1 MLGSDHCR
9 VSGGDNFFS
18 VSLEMQDCKP
28 TGLRLNHFELFTQE
42 FCRSRVNSPENQLG
56 TSDKCVRVMS
66 KTASSQARWIGILVF
81 LLVISLGE
89 LTALLLNYQNNFY
102 LRQYVSD
109 NLGGTLVT
117 AVGLLVLASGAAYLV
132 SKKIWAA
139 KATGPH
145 VPVFARIGSFVGRR
159 YKLIIVFW
167 ILLLVASLPLSQ
179 QLSQVVTSSTSG
191 GQSGTSESAQAQ
203 NLMAQEFPHPQSNTS
218 AIILLQG
225 NDITDNATKQ
235 FTLDLE
241 QRLLENGVLNSL
253 ENVTSVY
260 SIERAYLTGYYLQ
273 QGYSYAAAQY
283 TANQTL
289 WSHTLSTYP
298 IPIPPAILQNFISPD
313 DKVMIVLVSFSKSPG
328 SFGSANTDPILKN
341 VVTMRDIISQLK
353 ASGGPSQTYITGD
366 LATTADSS
374 LGSANDLSLIEPV
387 TIGAILILT
396 GLFFFAIATPFVP
409 LTIVGLALLITE
421 GGLYLIGKFIV
432 PIQDTT
438 TTFLFTIMLGVGTDY
453 SIFLMARY
461 REERVEG
468 HDKAQAVQTSV
479 TWSGESIT
487 TSATTVIIAFGAMT
501 ISSFTLLKSIGVG
514 LGFGVLIALLVSL
527 TLIPSFIL
535 IAGDRIFWPR
545 SGKRFESYAIKARKK
560 RIERP
565 GYFRRAASFSVK
577 RPLLVLGLTVL
588 ISIPAIYISF
598 TGATSYDFTA
608 GLTHAESVDGLKVL
622 QQSFGAGQIGPTQ
635 VLAQFPAT
643 ILANGNLTMGVQAGL
658 EKLSQNIAGLS
669 NVKEV
674 TGPTRPNGSPV
685 DATNMAALNSQER
698 LAILGTIGKD
708 NRTGLVTVL
717 FVQEPFTPDS
727 LNTVG
732 QIRSLVTSLQSSDAS
747 LAQDTILVGGASA
760 STLDFAN
767 DTTSQFNTMRVLT
780 VAAIFVVLLVVLG
793 SYPLAITGILSIG
806 LSITW
811 AYAATLLFF
820 NNVLGSGVLF
830 IIPLILFLLLYGI
843 GMDYNIFILT
853 RIREEAQKGKET
865 RQAVVDAVD
874 RTGGII
880 TALAFILAGA
890 LGSLLLSSN
899 RLLEGFGFAIA
910 LAVVLDAMVVRTYL
924 VPAIMSVLGQ
934 RAWWG
939 PNRLR
944 RVRFDKK
951 NETQSANP

>member
-1 MLGSDHCR
+1 
-9 VSGGDNFFS
+9 
-18 VSLEMQDCKP
+18 
-28 TGLRLNHFELFTQE
+28 
-42 FCRSRVNSPENQLG
+42 
-56 TSDKCVRVMS
+56 
-66 KTASSQARWIGILVF
+66 
-81 LLVISLGE
+81 
-89 LTALLLNYQNNFY
+89 
-102 LRQYVSD
+102 
-109 NLGGTLVT
+109 
-117 AVGLLVLASGAAYLV
+117 
-132 SKKIWAA
+132 
-139 KATGPH
+139 
-145 VPVFARIGSFVGRR
+145 
-159 YKLIIVFW
+159 
-167 ILLLVASLPLSQ
+167 
-179 QLSQVVTSSTSG
+179 
-191 GQSGTSESAQAQ
+191 
-203 NLMAQEFPHPQSNTS
+203 MAQEFPHPQANTS
-218 AIILLQG
+218 AMILLQG
-225 NDITDNATKQ
+225 NDVTDYATKR

-241 QRLLENGVLNSL
+241 KDLLGPGVLNSI

-260 SIERAYLTGYYLQ
+260 SLERAILTGYYLQ
-273 QGYSYAAAQY
+273 QGYNYSASQY
-283 TANQTL
+283 QANQTL

-298 IPIPPAILQNFISPD
+298 VPIPPAILQNFISPD
-313 DKVMIVLVSFSKSPG
+313 NKVMIVIVSFSKSPG

-341 VVTMRDIISQLK
+341 VVTMRTIISELK
-353 ASGGPSQTYITGD
+353 SIGGPSQTYVTGD

-374 LGSANDLSLIEPV
+374 LGSERDLGLIEPV
-387 TIGAILILT
+387 TVGAILILA

-409 LTIVGLALLITE
+409 LTIVGMALLITE
-421 GGLYLIGKFIV
+421 GGLYLIGKYII

-461 REERVEG
+461 REERVEA
-468 HDKAQAVQTSV
+468 HDKAAAVQTSV
-479 TWSGESIT
+479 TWSGESIA

-501 ISSFTLLKSIGVG
+501 ISSFTLLQSIGVG

-545 SGKRFESYAIKARKK
+545 SGKRFESFAPRPRKK
-560 RIERP
+560 RAERP
-565 GYFRRAASFSVK
+565 GYFRRAAGFSVR
-577 RPLLVLGLTVL
+577 RPALVLGLTVL
-588 ISIPAIYISF
+588 ISIPAIYISL
-598 TGATSYDFTA
+598 TGATSYDFAA
-608 GLTHAESVDGLKVL
+608 GLANAESVHGLTVL

-635 VLAQFPAT
+635 VLVQFPAT
-643 ILANGNLTMGVQAGL
+643 ILTNGNLTMGAQTDL
-658 EKLSQNIAGLS
+658 EKLSQKIAS
-669 NVKEV
+669 VSNNVKEV
-674 TGPTRPNGSPV
+674 TGPTRPNGVIV
-685 DATNMAALNSQER
+685 DATNMTGLTSQQR
-698 LAILGTIGKD
+698 LAILGSIGQD
-708 NRTGLVTVL
+708 NRTAMVTVL
-717 FVQEPFTPDS
+717 FGDEPFTQNS
-727 LNTVG
+727 LNTVS

-767 DTTSQFNTMRVLT
+767 DTVNRFNTMRVLT

-820 NNVLGSGVLF
+820 NNVLQSGVLF

-880 TALAFILAGA
+880 TALALILAGA

-951 NETQSANP
+951 NETPPVSS

>member
-1 MLGSDHCR
+1 VHVLS
-9 VSGGDNFFS
+9 
-18 VSLEMQDCKP
+18 KP
-28 TGLRLNHFELFTQE
+28 G
-42 FCRSRVNSPENQLG
+42 
-56 TSDKCVRVMS
+56 
-66 KTASSQARWIGILVF
+66 SSQARWIGILAF
-81 LLVISLGE
+81 LLVVSLGE
-89 LTALLLNYQNNFY
+89 LLALILNYQNNFY

-109 NLGGTLVT
+109 NLSATVVIT
-117 AVGLLVLASGAAYLV
+117 VSLLVFASGASYLI
-132 SKKIWAA
+132 SKKVGTARA
-139 KATGPH
+139 PGSR
-145 VPVFARIGSFVGRR
+145 VPAFARIGSFVGRR
-159 YKLIIVFW
+159 YKLLIVFW
-167 ILLLVASLPLSQ
+167 ILLFAVSLPLSQ

-191 GQSGTSESAQAQ
+191 GQSGSSESARAQ
-203 NLMAQEFPHPQSNTS
+203 ILMAQEFPHPQANTS

-225 NDITDNATKQ
+225 NDVTDNATKR

-241 QRLLENGVLNSL
+241 KQLLGPGALNSV

-260 SIERAYLTGYYLQ
+260 SLERAALTAFYLQ
-273 QGYSYAAAQY
+273 QGESYSAAQY
-283 TANQTL
+283 HANQTL
-289 WSHTLSTYP
+289 WSYTLSTYP

-313 DKVMIVLVSFSKSPG
+313 KKVMIVLVSFSKSPG
-328 SFGSANTDPILKN
+328 SFGSANSDPILKN
-341 VVTMRDIISQLK
+341 VVIMRDIISQLK
-353 ASGGPSQTYITGD
+353 ASYGGPSQTYVTGD

-374 LGSANDLSLIEPV
+374 LGSQRDLGLIEPV
-387 TIGAILILT
+387 TIGAILILA

-409 LTIVGLALLITE
+409 LTIVGMALLITE
-421 GGLYLIGKFIV
+421 GGLYLIGKYII

-468 HDKAQAVQTSV
+468 HAKAKAVQTSV
-479 TWSGESIT
+479 TWSGESIA

-501 ISSFTLLKSIGVG
+501 ISSFTLLRSIGVG

-535 IAGDRIFWPR
+535 VAGDRIFWPR
-545 SGKRFESYAIKARKK
+545 SGKRFESYATKARKK
-560 RIERP
+560 RSERP
-565 GYFRRAASFSVK
+565 GYFRRAASFSVR
-577 RPLLVLGLTVL
+577 RPGLVLGLTLL
-588 ISIPAIYISF
+588 ISIPAIYISL
-598 TGATSYDFTA
+598 TGAMSYDFTA
-608 GLTHAESVDGLKVL
+608 GLTHAESVDGLVVL
-622 QQSFGAGQIGPTQ
+622 EKSFGAGQIGPTQ
-635 VLAQFPAT
+635 VLVQFPVS
-643 ILANGNLTMGVQAGL
+643 ILTNGNLTQGAQADL
-658 EKLSQNIAGLS
+658 ENLSWNISSLS
-669 NVKEV
+669 NVEKL
-674 TGPTRPNGSPV
+674 TGPTRPDGLPV
-685 DATNMAALNSQER
+685 DATNMTGLTPQQR
-698 LAILGTIGKD
+698 LAILGSIGSD
-708 NRTGLVTVL
+708 RRTALVTVL
-717 FVQEPFTPDS
+717 FVEEPFTPKS
-727 LNTVG
+727 LDTVN
-732 QIRSLVTSLQSSDAS
+732 QIRRLVTSLQRSDAS

-760 STLDFAN
+760 STLDFSN
-767 DTTSQFNTMRVLT
+767 ETVSQFNTMRVLT
-780 VAAIFVVLLVVLG
+780 VAAIFLVLLVVLG

-820 NNVLGSGVLF
+820 NNVLQSGVLF
-830 IIPLILFLLLYGI
+830 IIPLVLFLLLYGI

-880 TALAFILAGA
+880 TALALILAGA

-899 RLLEGFGFAIA
+899 RLLQGFGFAIA

-951 NETQSANP
+951 VETQSANP

>member
-1 MLGSDHCR
+1 
-9 VSGGDNFFS
+9 
-18 VSLEMQDCKP
+18 
-28 TGLRLNHFELFTQE
+28 
-42 FCRSRVNSPENQLG
+42 
-56 TSDKCVRVMS
+56 
-66 KTASSQARWIGILVF
+66 
-81 LLVISLGE
+81 
-89 LTALLLNYQNNFY
+89 
-102 LRQYVSD
+102 
-109 NLGGTLVT
+109 
-117 AVGLLVLASGAAYLV
+117 
-132 SKKIWAA
+132 
-139 KATGPH
+139 
-145 VPVFARIGSFVGRR
+145 
-159 YKLIIVFW
+159 
-167 ILLLVASLPLSQ
+167 
-179 QLSQVVTSSTSG
+179 
-191 GQSGTSESAQAQ
+191 
-203 NLMAQEFPHPQSNTS
+203 MAQEFPHPQANTS

-225 NDITDNATKQ
+225 NDVTDNATKR

-241 QRLLENGVLNSL
+241 KQLLRPGVLNSVEDL
-253 ENVTSVY
+253 TSVY
-260 SIERAYLTGYYLQ
+260 SYERAVFTGYFLQ
-273 QGYSYAAAQY
+273 QGNSSSVAQSR
-283 TANQTL
+283 ANQTI
-289 WSHTLSTYP
+289 WTYTLSTYR
-298 IPIPPAILQNFISPD
+298 IPIPPAILQNFISP
-313 DKVMIVLVSFSKSPG
+313 KNNVMIVLVSFSKSPG
-328 SFGSANTDPILKN
+328 SFASADTDPILKN
-341 VVTMRDIISQLK
+341 VVIIRNIISQLK
-353 ASGGPSQTYITGD
+353 SSDGGPSQTYVTGD

-374 LGSANDLSLIEPV
+374 LGSQNDLSLIEPV
-387 TIGAILILT
+387 TVGAILILA

-421 GGLYLIGKFIV
+421 GGLYLIGKYILPV
-432 PIQDTT
+432 QDTT

-479 TWSGESIT
+479 TWSGESIA

-501 ISSFTLLKSIGVG
+501 ISSFTLLQSIGVG

-545 SGKRFESYAIKARKK
+545 SGKRFESFAIRARKK
-560 RIERP
+560 RAERP
-565 GYFRRAASFSVK
+565 GYFRRAAGFSVR
-577 RPLLVLGLTVL
+577 RPALVLGLTVL
-588 ISIPAIYISF
+588 ISIPAIYISL
-598 TGATSYDFTA
+598 TGATSYDFAA
-608 GLTHAESVDGLKVL
+608 GLANAESVHGLTVL
-622 QQSFGAGQIGPTQ
+622 EQSFGAGQIGPTQ
-635 VLAQFPAT
+635 VLVRFPAT
-643 ILANGNLTMGVQAGL
+643 ILVNGNLTMGAQASL
-658 EKLSQNIAGLS
+658 EKLSLS
-669 NVKEV
+669 IVGVSANVKEV
-674 TGPTRPNGSPV
+674 TGPTRPDGVAV
-685 DATNMAALNSQER
+685 DATNMTRLTPQQK
-698 LAILGTIGKD
+698 LAIRGSIGQD
-708 NRTGLVTVL
+708 NQTAMVTVL
-717 FVQEPFTPDS
+717 FGDEPFTQNS
-727 LNTVG
+727 LNTVS

-767 DTTSQFNTMRVLT
+767 DTVNQFNTMRVLT

-793 SYPLAITGILSIG
+793 SYPLALTGILSIG

-820 NNVLGSGVLF
+820 NNVLQSGVLF

-880 TALAFILAGA
+880 TALALILAGA

-939 PNRLR
+939 PNQLR

-951 NETQSANP
+951 SETPLSSP

>member
-1 MLGSDHCR
+1 
-9 VSGGDNFFS
+9 
-18 VSLEMQDCKP
+18 
-28 TGLRLNHFELFTQE
+28 
-42 FCRSRVNSPENQLG
+42 
-56 TSDKCVRVMS
+56 
-66 KTASSQARWIGILVF
+66 
-81 LLVISLGE
+81 
-89 LTALLLNYQNNFY
+89 
-102 LRQYVSD
+102 
-109 NLGGTLVT
+109 
-117 AVGLLVLASGAAYLV
+117 
-132 SKKIWAA
+132 
-139 KATGPH
+139 
-145 VPVFARIGSFVGRR
+145 VFAKIGSFVGRR

-167 ILLLVASLPLSQ
+167 ILLLVVSLPLSQ
-179 QLSQVVTSSTSG
+179 QLSQVVTSSTGG
-191 GQSGTSESAQAQ
+191 GQSGNSESARAQ
-203 NLMAQEFPHPQSNTS
+203 TLMAQEFPHPQANTS

-225 NDITDNATKQ
+225 NDVTDNATKR
-235 FTLDLE
+235 FTIDLE
-241 QRLLENGVLNSL
+241 KRFLVPGALNSV

-260 SIERAYLTGYYLQ
+260 SLERAVLTGYFLEK
-273 QGYSYAAAQY
+273 SESLSAAQFH
-283 TANQTL
+283 ANQTL
-289 WSHTLSTYP
+289 WTDTLSSYP
-298 IPIPPAILQNFISPD
+298 RKLPPAILQNFISLD
-313 DKVMIVLVSFSKSPG
+313 NKVMIVPVSFSKSPG

-341 VVTMRDIISQLK
+341 VVTMRDMISQLK
-353 ASGGPSQTYITGD
+353 ASDGGPSQTYVSGD

-374 LGSANDLSLIEPV
+374 MGSQRDLGLIEPV
-387 TIGAILILT
+387 TIGAILILA

-409 LTIVGLALLITE
+409 LTIVGMALLITE
-421 GGLYLIGKFIV
+421 GGLYLIGKFII

-468 HDKAQAVQTSV
+468 REKAQAVQTSV
-479 TWSGESIT
+479 TWSGESIA

-501 ISSFTLLKSIGVG
+501 ISSFTLLRSIGVG

-560 RIERP
+560 RTERP
-565 GYFRRAASFSVK
+565 GYFRRAASFSVR
-577 RPLLVLGLTVL
+577 RPALVLSLTLLV
-588 ISIPAIYISF
+588 SIPAIYISL

-608 GLTHAESVDGLKVL
+608 GLTHAESVDGLAVL
-622 QQSFGAGQIGPTQ
+622 QKSFGAGQIGPTQ
-635 VLAQFPAT
+635 VLVQFPTT
-643 ILANGNLTMGVQAGL
+643 ILTNGNLTKGAQANL
-658 EKLSQNIAGLS
+658 EKLSQNFTSLS
-669 NVKEV
+669 NVKAV
-674 TGPTRPNGSPV
+674 RGPTRPNGVPV
-685 DATNMAALNSQER
+685 NATNLRGLSPQER
-698 LAILGTIGKD
+698 LAILGDIGKD
-708 NRTGLVTVL
+708 NRTVVVTVL
-717 FVQEPFTPDS
+717 FVDEPFTPRS
-727 LNTVG
+727 LDTVS
-732 QIRSLVTSLQSSDAS
+732 QIRGLVTRLQGSDAS

-767 DTTSQFNTMRVLT
+767 ETVNQFKTMRILT
-780 VAAIFVVLLVVLG
+780 VAAIFLVLLVVLG

-820 NNVLGSGVLF
+820 NNILQSGVLF
-830 IIPLILFLLLYGI
+830 IIPLVLFLLLYGI

-865 RQAVVDAVD
+865 REAVVDAVD

-880 TALAFILAGA
+880 TALALILAGA

-944 RVRFDKK
+944 RVRFEKR
-951 NETQSANP
+951 NET

>member
-1 MLGSDHCR
+1 LSK
-9 VSGGDNFFS
+9 SG
-18 VSLEMQDCKP
+18 
-28 TGLRLNHFELFTQE
+28 
-42 FCRSRVNSPENQLG
+42 
-56 TSDKCVRVMS
+56 
-66 KTASSQARWIGILVF
+66 SSQARWIGILVF
-81 LLVISLGE
+81 LITISLGE
-89 LTALLLNYQNNFY
+89 LAALILNYQNNFY
-102 LRQYVSD
+102 LRQYVSN
-109 NLGGTLVT
+109 NLGATVVIT
-117 AVGLLVLASGAAYLV
+117 VGLLVFASGAAYLV
-132 SKKIWAA
+132 SKRLGVA
-139 KATGPH
+139 KTSGPR

-167 ILLLVASLPLSQ
+167 ILLLAVSFPLSQ
-179 QLSQVVTSSTSG
+179 QLSQVVTSNTSG
-191 GQSGTSESAQAQ
+191 GQSSTSQSAQAQ
-203 NLMAQEFPHPQSNTS
+203 NLMAQEFPHPQANTS

-225 NDITDNATKQ
+225 NDVTDYATKR
-235 FTLDLE
+235 FALDLE
-241 QRLLENGVLNSL
+241 KDLLAVGVLNSV
-253 ENVTSVY
+253 ENVASVY
-260 SIERAYLTGYYLQ
+260 SYERAVFTAYFLQ
-273 QGYSYAAAQY
+273 QGNSSSVAQSR
-283 TANQTL
+283 ANQTV
-289 WSHTLSTYP
+289 WTYTLSTYP
-298 IPIPPAILQNFISPD
+298 IPIPPTILQNFISPN
-313 DKVMIVLVSFSKSPG
+313 KNVMIILVSFSKSPG
-328 SFGSANTDPILKN
+328 SFASADTDPILKN
-341 VVTMRDIISQLK
+341 VVIIRNIISQLK
-353 ASGGPSQTYITGD
+353 ASDGGPSQTYVTGD

-374 LGSANDLSLIEPV
+374 LGSQNDLSLIEPV
-387 TIGAILILT
+387 TVGAILILA

-421 GGLYLIGKFIV
+421 GGLYLIGKYILPV
-432 PIQDTT
+432 QDTT

-479 TWSGESIT
+479 TWSGESIA

-501 ISSFTLLKSIGVG
+501 ISSFTLLQSIGVG

-545 SGKRFESYAIKARKK
+545 SGKRFETFATRARKK
-560 RIERP
+560 RAERP
-565 GYFRRAASFSVK
+565 GYFRRAAGFSVR
-577 RPLLVLGLTVL
+577 RPALVLGLTVL
-588 ISIPAIYISF
+588 ISIPAIYISL
-598 TGATSYDFTA
+598 TGATSYDFAA
-608 GLTHAESVDGLKVL
+608 GLANAESVHGLTVL

-635 VLAQFPAT
+635 VLVQFPAT
-643 ILANGNLTMGVQAGL
+643 ILTNGNLTKGAQANL
-658 EKLSQNIAGLS
+658 ETLSQKIAS
-669 NVKEV
+669 VSPNVKEV
-674 TGPTRPNGSPV
+674 TGPTRPNGVTV
-685 DATNMAALNSQER
+685 DATNMRGLMPQER
-698 LAILGTIGKD
+698 LAILGSIGQD
-708 NRTGLVTVL
+708 NRTALVTVL
-717 FVQEPFTPDS
+717 FGDEPFTQNS
-727 LNTVG
+727 LNTVS

-767 DTTSQFNTMRVLT
+767 DTVNQFNTMRVLT

-820 NNVLGSGVLF
+820 NNVLQSGVLF

-880 TALAFILAGA
+880 TALALILAGA

-944 RVRFDKK
+944 RVRF
-951 NETQSANP
+951 NETSETLSSGPQERKS

>member
-1 MLGSDHCR
+1 
-9 VSGGDNFFS
+9 
-18 VSLEMQDCKP
+18 
-28 TGLRLNHFELFTQE
+28 
-42 FCRSRVNSPENQLG
+42 
-56 TSDKCVRVMS
+56 MS
-66 KTASSQARWIGILVF
+66 KTGSSQARWIGVIVF
-81 LLVISLGE
+81 LLTLSLGE
-89 LTALLLNYQNNFY
+89 FAALILNYQNNFY
-102 LRQYVSD
+102 LLQYVSD
-109 NLGGTLVT
+109 NLIATVVTSVGILVF
-117 AVGLLVLASGAAYLV
+117 AAGVAYLV
-132 SKKIWAA
+132 SKKLGVA
-139 KATGPH
+139 KSTVPH

-159 YKLIIVFW
+159 DKLILVFW
-167 ILLLVASLPLSQ
+167 ILLFAVSLPLSQ

-191 GQSGTSESAQAQ
+191 GQSSTSESARAQ
-203 NLMAQEFPHPQSNTS
+203 NILAQEFPRPQANTS

-225 NDITDNATKQ
+225 NDVTDNATKR
-235 FTLDLE
+235 FTIHIE
-241 QRLLENGVLNSL
+241 ERLLVQGVLNSV

-260 SIERAYLTGYYLQ
+260 SIERAFLIGYYLQ
-273 QGYSYAAAQY
+273 QNSSPSAARAQ
-283 TANQTL
+283 ANLTL
-289 WSHTLSTYP
+289 WSETLATYKVP
-298 IPIPPAILQNFISPD
+298 IPQAILQNFISPD
-313 DKVMIVLVSFSKSPG
+313 HKVMIVLVSFSKSPG

-341 VVTMRDIISQLK
+341 VVTMRDIISKLK
-353 ASGGPSQTYITGD
+353 ASDGGPSQTYVTGD

-374 LGSANDLSLIEPV
+374 LGSERDLGLIEPV
-387 TIGAILILT
+387 TVGAILILA

-409 LTIVGLALLITE
+409 LTIVGMALLITE
-421 GGLYLIGKFIV
+421 GGLYLIGKYII

-461 REERVEG
+461 REERVDG
-468 HDKAQAVQTSV
+468 HDKTGAVQTSV
-479 TWSGESIT
+479 TWSGESIA

-501 ISSFTLLKSIGVG
+501 ISSFTLLQSIGVG

-545 SGKRFESYAIKARKK
+545 SGKRFENFAIRARKK
-560 RIERP
+560 RAERP
-565 GYFRRAASFSVK
+565 GYFRRAAGFSVR
-577 RPLLVLGLTVL
+577 RPALVLGLTVL
-588 ISIPAIYISF
+588 ISIPAIYISL
-598 TGATSYDFTA
+598 TGATSYDFA
-608 GLTHAESVDGLKVL
+608 VGLANAESVHGLTVL
-622 QQSFGAGQIGPTQ
+622 EQSFGAGQIGPTQ
-635 VLAQFPAT
+635 VLVQFPGT
-643 ILANGNLTMGVQAGL
+643 ILANGNLTKGAQASL
-658 EKLSQNIAGLS
+658 EKLSLS
-669 NVKEV
+669 IVGVSANVKEV
-674 TGPTRPNGSPV
+674 TGPTRPNGVTV
-685 DATNMAALNSQER
+685 DATNMTALKPQER
-698 LAILGTIGKD
+698 LAILGSIGQD
-708 NRTGLVTVL
+708 NRTAMVTVL
-717 FVQEPFTPDS
+717 FGDEPFTQNS
-727 LNTVG
+727 LNTVS
-732 QIRSLVTSLQSSDAS
+732 QIRSLVTSLQNSDTS

-767 DTTSQFNTMRVLT
+767 DTVNQFNTMRVLT

-820 NNVLGSGVLF
+820 NNVLQSGVLF

-880 TALAFILAGA
+880 TALALILAGA

-924 VPAIMSVLGQ
+924 VPAIMSLLGP

-951 NETQSANP
+951 NEPQS

>member
-1 MLGSDHCR
+1 
-9 VSGGDNFFS
+9 
-18 VSLEMQDCKP
+18 
-28 TGLRLNHFELFTQE
+28 
-42 FCRSRVNSPENQLG
+42 
-56 TSDKCVRVMS
+56 MS
-66 KTASSQARWIGILVF
+66 KTGSSQARWIGILVF

-89 LTALLLNYQNNFY
+89 LTALILNYQNNFY
-102 LRQYVSD
+102 LRQYISN
-109 NLGGTLVT
+109 NLGATVVT
-117 AVGLLVLASGAAYLV
+117 TVGLLVFASGAAYLV
-132 SKKIWAA
+132 SRRVGVA
-139 KATGPH
+139 KTSGPRL
-145 VPVFARIGSFVGRR
+145 PVFARIGSFVGRR

-167 ILLLVASLPLSQ
+167 ILLLAASFPLSQ
-179 QLSQVVTSSTSG
+179 QLSQVVTSNTSG
-191 GQSGTSESAQAQ
+191 GQSGTSESAKAQ
-203 NLMAQEFPHPQSNTS
+203 SLMAQEFPHPQANTS

-225 NDITDNATKQ
+225 NDVTDNATKR

-241 QRLLENGVLNSL
+241 RQLLVPGVLNSV

-260 SIERAYLTGYYLQ
+260 NIERAYLMVYYLQ
-273 QGYSYAAAQY
+273 QGSSPAAAQY
-283 TANQTL
+283 QSNQTL
-289 WSHTLSTYP
+289 WSHTLSNYP
-298 IPIPPAILQNFISPD
+298 ILIPQAILQNFISPN
-313 DKVMIVLVSFSKSPG
+313 KNVMIVLVSFSKSPG
-328 SFGSANTDPILKN
+328 SFASADTDPILKN
-341 VVTMRDIISQLK
+341 VVIIRNIISQLK
-353 ASGGPSQTYITGD
+353 SKDGGPSQTYVTGD

-374 LGSANDLSLIEPV
+374 LGSQNDLSLIEPV
-387 TIGAILILT
+387 TVGAILILA

-421 GGLYLIGKFIV
+421 GGLYLIGKYILPV
-432 PIQDTT
+432 QDTT

-479 TWSGESIT
+479 TWSGESIA

-501 ISSFTLLKSIGVG
+501 ISSFTLLQSIGVG

-560 RIERP
+560 RAERP
-565 GYFRRAASFSVK
+565 GYFRRAAGFSVR
-577 RPLLVLGLTVL
+577 RPALVLGLTVL
-588 ISIPAIYISF
+588 ISIPAIYISL
-598 TGATSYDFTA
+598 TGATSYDFAA
-608 GLTHAESVDGLKVL
+608 GLANAESVHGLTVL
-622 QQSFGAGQIGPTQ
+622 EQSFGAGQIGPTQ
-635 VLAQFPAT
+635 VLVRFPAT
-643 ILANGNLTMGVQAGL
+643 ILTNGNLTTGAQASL
-658 EKLSQNIAGLS
+658 EKLSQSIAGVS
-669 NVKEV
+669 TNVKEV
-674 TGPTRPNGSPV
+674 TGPTRPNGVAV
-685 DATNMAALNSQER
+685 DATNMAGLTPQQR
-698 LAILGTIGKD
+698 QAILESIGRD
-708 NRTGLVTVL
+708 NRTAMVTVL
-717 FVQEPFTPDS
+717 FGDEPFTQNS
-727 LNTVG
+727 LNTVS

-767 DTTSQFNTMRVLT
+767 DTVNQFNTMRVLT

-820 NNVLGSGVLF
+820 NNVLQSGVLF

-880 TALAFILAGA
+880 TALALILAGA

-944 RVRFDKK
+944 RVRFDKE
-951 NETQSANP
+951 NQTQTPNP

>member
-1 MLGSDHCR
+1 
-9 VSGGDNFFS
+9 
-18 VSLEMQDCKP
+18 
-28 TGLRLNHFELFTQE
+28 
-42 FCRSRVNSPENQLG
+42 
-56 TSDKCVRVMS
+56 MS
-66 KTASSQARWIGILVF
+66 KTGSSQARWIGVIVF
-81 LLVISLGE
+81 LLTVSLGE
-89 LTALLLNYQNNFY
+89 FAALILNYQNNFY

-109 NLGGTLVT
+109 NLSATVVT
-117 AVGLLVLASGAAYLV
+117 TAGLIVFAAGAAYLV
-132 SKKIWAA
+132 SKKLGVA
-139 KATGPH
+139 KSPGPP

-167 ILLLVASLPLSQ
+167 ILLFAVSLPLSQ

-191 GQSGTSESAQAQ
+191 GQSGTSESAKVQS
-203 NLMAQEFPHPQSNTS
+203 LMAQEFPHPQANTS

-225 NDITDNATKQ
+225 NDVTDNATKR
-235 FTLDLE
+235 FTIDLE
-241 QRLLENGVLNSL
+241 QRLLVPGVLNSV
-253 ENVTSVY
+253 ESITSVY
-260 SIERAYLTGYYLQ
+260 SLERAILTGYYLQ
-273 QGYSYAAAQY
+273 QGFSPSAAQNQ
-283 TANQTL
+283 ANQTL

-298 IPIPPAILQNFISPD
+298 VPIPPAILQNFISPD
-313 DKVMIVLVSFSKSPG
+313 KKVMIVLVSFSKSPG

-353 ASGGPSQTYITGD
+353 TSDGGPSQTYVTGD

-374 LGSANDLSLIEPV
+374 LGSERDLGLIEPV
-387 TIGAILILT
+387 TVGAILILA

-409 LTIVGLALLITE
+409 LTIVGMALLITE
-421 GGLYLIGKFIV
+421 GGLYLIGKYII

-461 REERVEG
+461 REERIEG
-468 HDKAQAVQTSV
+468 RDKAAAVQTSV
-479 TWSGESIT
+479 TWSGESIA

-501 ISSFTLLKSIGVG
+501 ISSFTLLQSIGVG

-535 IAGDRIFWPR
+535 VAGDRIFWPR
-545 SGKRFESYAIKARKK
+545 SGKRFETYAVKARKK
-560 RIERP
+560 RSERP

-577 RPLLVLGLTVL
+577 RPALVLGLTVL
-588 ISIPAIYISF
+588 ISIPAIYISL
-598 TGATSYDFTA
+598 TGSTSYDFTA
-608 GLTHAESVDGLKVL
+608 GLTHAESVDGLAVL
-622 QQSFGAGQIGPTQ
+622 EKSFGAGQIGPTQ
-635 VLAQFPAT
+635 VLVQFPGT
-643 ILANGNLTMGVQAGL
+643 ILVNGNLTKVAQANL
-658 EKLSQNIAGLS
+658 ETLSQSIGNLS
-669 NVKEV
+669 NVKVV
-674 TGPTRPNGSPV
+674 TGPTRPNGV
-685 DATNMAALNSQER
+685 LVNATNMKTVTAPQDRA
-698 LAILGTIGKD
+698 AILGDIGKD
-708 NRTGLVTVL
+708 NRTALVTVL
-717 FVQEPFTPDS
+717 FVDEPFTQRS
-727 LNTVG
+727 LDTVS
-732 QIRSLVTSLQSSDAS
+732 QIRSLVSTLRALDSS
-747 LAQDTILVGGASA
+747 LAQDSILVGGASA
-760 STLDFAN
+760 STLDFSSE
-767 DTTSQFNTMRVLT
+767 TVGQFNTMRILT
-780 VAAIFVVLLVVLG
+780 VSAIFLVLLVVLG

-820 NNVLGSGVLF
+820 NNVLQSGVLF
-830 IIPLILFLLLYGI
+830 IIPLVLFLLLYGI

-880 TALAFILAGA
+880 TALALILAGA

-951 NETQSANP
+951 SETQSANP

>member
-1 MLGSDHCR
+1 MHALS
-9 VSGGDNFFS
+9 
-18 VSLEMQDCKP
+18 KP
-28 TGLRLNHFELFTQE
+28 G
-42 FCRSRVNSPENQLG
+42 
-56 TSDKCVRVMS
+56 
-66 KTASSQARWIGILVF
+66 SSQARWIGILAF

-89 LTALLLNYQNNFY
+89 LLALILNYQNNFY

-109 NLGGTLVT
+109 NLSATVVIT
-117 AVGLLVLASGAAYLV
+117 VSLLVFASGTAYLV
-132 SKKIWAA
+132 SKKVGASRA
-139 KATGPH
+139 PGSR
-145 VPVFARIGSFVGRR
+145 VPAFARIGSFVGRR

-167 ILLLVASLPLSQ
+167 ILLFAVSLPLSQ

-191 GQSGTSESAQAQ
+191 GQSGNSESARAQ
-203 NLMAQEFPHPQSNTS
+203 SLMAQEFPHPQANTS

-225 NDITDNATKQ
+225 NDVTDNATKR

-241 QRLLENGVLNSL
+241 KQLLGPGALNSV

-260 SIERAYLTGYYLQ
+260 SLERAALTAFYLQ
-273 QGYSYAAAQY
+273 QGESYSAAQY
-283 TANQTL
+283 SANQNLTAL
-289 WSHTLSTYP
+289 TLSTYP
-298 IPIPPAILQNFISPD
+298 VRIPQAILQNFISPD
-313 DKVMIVLVSFSKSPG
+313 NKVMIVLVSFSKSPG
-328 SFGSANTDPILKN
+328 SFGLANSDPILKN
-341 VVTMRDIISQLK
+341 VVTMRNIISQLK
-353 ASGGPSQTYITGD
+353 ASDGGPSQTYVTGD

-374 LGSANDLSLIEPV
+374 LGSQRDLGLIEPV
-387 TIGAILILT
+387 TIGAILILA

-409 LTIVGLALLITE
+409 LTIVGMALLITE
-421 GGLYLIGKFIV
+421 GGLYLIGKYII

-479 TWSGESIT
+479 TWSGESIS

-501 ISSFTLLKSIGVG
+501 ISSFTLLRSIGVG

-545 SGKRFESYAIKARKK
+545 SGRRFENYAIKARKK
-560 RIERP
+560 RSERP

-577 RPLLVLGLTVL
+577 RPFLVLGLTVL
-588 ISIPAIYISF
+588 ISIPAIYISL

-608 GLTHAESVDGLKVL
+608 GLTHAESVDGLAVL
-622 QQSFGAGQIGPTQ
+622 EKSFGAGQIGPTQ
-635 VLAQFPAT
+635 VLVQFPVS
-643 ILANGNLTMGVQAGL
+643 ILTNGNLTQGAQANL
-658 EKLSQNIAGLS
+658 ENLSWNISSLS
-669 NVKEV
+669 NVERV
-674 TGPTRPNGSPV
+674 TGPTRPDGVPV
-685 DATNMAALNSQER
+685 DATNMTGLTPQQR
-698 LAILGTIGKD
+698 LAILGNIGRD
-708 NRTGLVTVL
+708 HRTALVTVL
-717 FVQEPFTPDS
+717 FVEEPFTPKS
-727 LNTVG
+727 LDTVN
-732 QIRSLVTSLQSSDAS
+732 QIRRLVTSLQRTDAS

-760 STLDFAN
+760 STLDFSN
-767 DTTSQFNTMRVLT
+767 ETVSQFNTMRVLT
-780 VAAIFVVLLVVLG
+780 VAAIFLVLLVVLG

-811 AYAATLLFF
+811 AYAATLFFF
-820 NNVLGSGVLF
+820 NNVLQSGVLF
-830 IIPLILFLLLYGI
+830 IIPLVLFLLLYGI

-880 TALAFILAGA
+880 TALALILAGA

-951 NETQSANP
+951 SEPSASSP